1 MTAQRIVI
9 AMHDFFR
16 GGTER
21 VAVTFARLWTDA
33 GRDVT
38 ILCGAT
44 DGGLFEQVDPR
55 VKVVVLDPPMPR
67 TLVSRFGLGRA
78 MGPKLAELRPD
89 LVFLPGNFHLPLARG
104 MRRAGFTGV
113 IVQKVSNP
121 PLPDG
126 ILGLLIKPFYRYF
139 AQSVDGFAAMNHG
152 LAREV
157 AALAPG
163 KAVVMLRPP
172 FDVIASAAL
181 PPRQPDDSVWSIFWA
196 GRLEPQKDVGLALDT
211 IAALNRIHPAH
222 LTLLG
227 NGAERPQVEKKI
239 TALQLQ
245 NKVTLLSHVPDI
257 APYYANAYALLVTS
271 RYEGGPAVA
280 VEALAHGT
288 PVVTTDCSYL
298 VHEVLTIPESGSVV
312 ASRAPADLAA
322 ALAALCEKP
331 RPPLEKLRPLAMPFA
346 PEISA
351 KAFLDW
357 FDQLVRA
364 RVS

>member
-1 MTAQRIVI
+1 
-9 AMHDFFR
+9 
-16 GGTER
+16 
-21 VAVTFARLWTDA
+21 
-33 GRDVT
+33 
-38 ILCGAT
+38 
-44 DGGLFEQVDPR
+44 
-55 VKVVVLDPPMPR
+55 
-67 TLVSRFGLGRA
+67 
-78 MGPKLAELRPD
+78 
-89 LVFLPGNFHLPLARG
+89 
-104 MRRAGFTGV
+104 
-113 IVQKVSNP
+113 
-121 PLPDG
+121 
-126 ILGLLIKPFYRYF
+126 
-139 AQSVDGFAAMNHG
+139 
-152 LAREV
+152 V

-245 NKVTLLSHVPDI
+245 DKVTLLSHVPDI
-257 APYYANAYALLVTS
+257 APYYANAHALLVTS

>member
-21 VAVTFARLWTDA
+21 VSLTFARAWLEA

-55 VKVVVLDPPMPR
+55 VKVVVLDPPVHR
-67 TLVSRFGLGRA
+67 GLLSRFRLGRA
-78 MGPKLAELRPD
+78 MGAELAKLRPD

-104 MRRAGFTGV
+104 MRRAGFAGV

-121 PLPDG
+121 PLPG
-126 ILGLLIKPFYRYF
+126 GAAGQLIKPFYRHF
-139 AQSVDGFAAMNHG
+139 AKSVDGFAAMNHG

-157 AALAPG
+157 ALLAPG
-163 KAVVMLRPP
+163 KTVTMLRPP
-172 FDVIASAAL
+172 FDVLAAAVSA
-181 PPRQPDDSVWSIFWA
+181 PQPRGDVWRIFWA
-196 GRLEPQKDVGLALDT
+196 GRLEPQKDVGLALT
-211 IAALNRIHPAH
+211 TLAALNKIHPAH
-222 LTLLG
+222 MTVLG
-227 NGAERPQVEKKI
+227 TGAEREDMERRI
-239 TALQLQ
+239 AAMGLGG
-245 NKVTLLSHVPDI
+245 KVTHLTHVPDI
-257 APYYANAYALLVTS
+257 APHYANADALLVTS

-298 VHEVLTIPESGSVV
+298 VKEVLTIPESGTVV
-312 ASRAPADLAA
+312 ASRDPGDLAA
-322 ALAALCEKP
+322 ALAAVCETP
-331 RPPLEKLRPLAMPFA
+331 RPPLGMLRPLAMPFA
-346 PEISA
+346 PETSA
-351 KAFLDW
+351 RAFLDW
-357 FDQLVRA
+357 FDTLVRA

>member
-21 VAVTFARLWTDA
+21 VAITFARLWLEA

-44 DGGLFEQVDPR
+44 DGGLFEQVDSR

-67 TLVSRFGLGRA
+67 TLVSRFRLGQA
-78 MGPKLAELRPD
+78 MAPKLFELRPD

-104 MRRAGFTGV
+104 MRRAGFSGV

-139 AQSVDGFAAMNHG
+139 ARSVDGFAAMNHG

-157 AALAPG
+157 SVLAPG

-172 FDVIASAAL
+172 FDVIAAAASV
-181 PPRQPDDSVWSIFWA
+181 PYQPGDGVWRIFWA
-196 GRLEPQKDVGLALDT
+196 GRLEPQKDVGLALET
-211 IAALNRIHPAH
+211 IQALNRIHPAH

-227 NGAERPQVEKKI
+227 NGAERPQVEEKI
-239 TALQLQ
+239 RTLHLQD
-245 NKVTLLSHVPDI
+245 KVTLLSHVPDI
-257 APYYANAYALLVTS
+257 APYYAYAHALLVTS

-298 VHEVLTIPESGSVV
+298 VHEVLTIPESGRVV
-312 ASRAPADLAA
+312 ASRAPGDLAA
-322 ALAALCEKP
+322 ALAAVCEKP
-331 RPPLEKLRPLAMPFA
+331 RPALETLRPLAMPFA

-351 KAFLDW
+351 RAFLDW